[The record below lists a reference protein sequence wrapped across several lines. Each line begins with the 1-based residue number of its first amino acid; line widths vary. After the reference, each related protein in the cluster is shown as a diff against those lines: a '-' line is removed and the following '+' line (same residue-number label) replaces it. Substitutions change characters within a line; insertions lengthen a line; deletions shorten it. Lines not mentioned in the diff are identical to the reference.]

1 MEITKDNVLRFL
13 FRVTLGDEFE
23 EVKKQQSEDE
33 IILYCLCLGWN
44 DAFRRTLKN
53 KDGVKITREVK
64 EDVFLKNN
72 CIDRF
77 REYANTESS
86 SNKATMLEKI
96 RDDMAGDIS
105 LYKEGEFTIGLA
117 QKIFNIAVKL
127 YVCIYLFSDVLGVKN
142 VVKKYAFDEADC
154 PLDGK
159 ILGELNK
166 KVDEGS
172 WSKLNDKKEYIDIQ
186 NSIQKR
192 IQGERLLFDFLK
204 W

>member
-1 MEITKDNVLRFL
+1 MVTKDNVLRFL

-23 EVKKQQSEDE
+23 KVKKQQSEDE

-53 KDGVKITREVK
+53 KNGVEINREVK

-72 CIDRF
+72 CINRF
-77 REYANTESS
+77 REYASATTSAA
-86 SNKATMLEKI
+86 KADILEKI
-96 RDDMAGDIS
+96 RNDMAGDIS
-105 LYKEGEFTIGLA
+105 KYKEGKLTIGLA

-172 WSKLNDKKEYIDIQ
+172 WSRLNDKKEYIDVQ
-186 NSIQKR
+186 DSIQ
-192 IQGERLLFDFLK
+192 GDRLLYEFLT

>member
-1 MEITKDNVLRFL
+1 MVTKDNVLRFL
-13 FRVTLGDEFE
+13 FRATLGDEFKNIE
-23 EVKKQQSEDE
+23 NQQSEDE
-33 IILYCLCLGWN
+33 IILSCLCLGWN

-53 KDGVKITREVK
+53 KKGVDIDRKVKVKIFTDHK
-64 EDVFLKNN
+64 
-72 CIDRF
+72 CINRF
-77 REYANTESS
+77 REYASATTSAA
-86 SNKATMLEKI
+86 KADMLEKI
-96 RDDMAGDIS
+96 RNDMAGDIS
-105 LYKEGEFTIGLA
+105 KYKEGKFTIGLA

-159 ILGELNK
+159 ILDELDRR
-166 KVDEGS
+166 VREGS

-186 NSIQKR
+186 DSIK
-192 IQGERLLFDFLK
+192 GDRLLYDFLN

>member
-1 MEITKDNVLRFL
+1 MVTKDNVLRFL
-13 FRVTLGDEFE
+13 FRATLGDEFKNIE
-23 EVKKQQSEDE
+23 NQQSEDE
-33 IILYCLCLGWN
+33 IILSCLCLGWN

-53 KDGVKITREVK
+53 KKGVEINREVK

-77 REYANTESS
+77 REYASATTSAA
-86 SNKATMLEKI
+86 KADILEKI
-96 RDDMAGDIS
+96 RDDMACDIS
-105 LYKEGEFTIGLA
+105 LYKEGKFTIGLA

-154 PLDGK
+154 PLDGN
-159 ILGELNK
+159 ILNK
-166 KVDEGS
+166 LNRRVREGS
-172 WSKLNDKKEYIDIQ
+172 WSKLNDKDEYIDIQ
-186 NSIQKR
+186 DSIQ
-192 IQGERLLFDFLK
+192 GDRLLYDFLN

>member
-1 MEITKDNVLRFL
+1 MVTKDNVLRFL

-23 EVKKQQSEDE
+23 KVENQQSEDE
-33 IILYCLCLGWN
+33 IILSCLCLGWN

-53 KDGVKITREVK
+53 KNGVEINRKVKVKIFTDHK
-64 EDVFLKNN
+64 

-77 REYANTESS
+77 RDYANTESS
-86 SNKATMLEKI
+86 ADKADMLEEI

-105 LYKEGEFTIGLA
+105 KYKEGKFTIGLA

-154 PLDGK
+154 PLDG
-159 ILGELNK
+159 IILNK
-166 KVDEGS
+166 LNRRVVEGS

-186 NSIQKR
+186 DSIK
-192 IQGERLLFDFLK
+192 GDRLLFDFLK

>member
-1 MEITKDNVLRFL
+1 MVTKDNVLRFL

-23 EVKKQQSEDE
+23 KVKKQQSEDE
-33 IILYCLCLGWN
+33 IILSCLCLGWN

-53 KDGVKITREVK
+53 KKGVDIDRKVKVKIFTDHK
-64 EDVFLKNN
+64 
-72 CIDRF
+72 CINRF
-77 REYANTESS
+77 RESASATTSAA
-86 SNKATMLEKI
+86 KADILEEI

-105 LYKEGEFTIGLA
+105 LYKEGKFTIGLA

-159 ILGELNK
+159 ILNELK
-166 KVDEGS
+166 RRVREGS
-172 WSKLNDKKEYIDIQ
+172 WSRLNDKKEYIDIQ
-186 NSIQKR
+186 DSIQ
-192 IQGERLLFDFLK
+192 GDRLLYEFLT

>member
-1 MEITKDNVLRFL
+1 MVTKDNVLRFL
-13 FRVTLGDEFE
+13 FRATLGDEFKNIE
-23 EVKKQQSEDE
+23 NQQSEDE
-33 IILYCLCLGWN
+33 IILSCLCLGWN

-53 KDGVKITREVK
+53 KKGVDIDRKVKVKIFTDHK
-64 EDVFLKNN
+64 YIN
-72 CIDRF
+72 RF
-77 REYANTESS
+77 REYASATTSAA
-86 SNKATMLEKI
+86 KADMLEKI
-96 RDDMAGDIS
+96 RNDMAGDIS
-105 LYKEGEFTIGLA
+105 KYKEGKFTIGLA

-159 ILGELNK
+159 ILDELDRR
-166 KVDEGS
+166 VREGS

-186 NSIQKR
+186 DSIK
-192 IQGERLLFDFLK
+192 GDRLLYDFLN